1 MTGTGRQRRGK
12 VTTHARMPRRR
23 TAPGTEPGLAVADPT
38 GHPTRIEVAA
48 FSAEGVQEVAS
59 DGLSAVLGE
68 IGAASTIWVRVVGLR
83 DRSALVAL
91 GEELGI
97 HPLAIED
104 VVHTHQRPKCD
115 PYGEDLFLVT
125 RVHDP
130 SGLARTRQVSIFV
143 ASRSETRGGVCVS
156 FEEEDSPVF
165 QAVRE
170 RLLRRRGR
178 VPGADYVAYTLIDAV
193 VDSYFPALER
203 TSERFD
209 ELESEVVRRPSEHLM
224 AAAYELKRDATLLRR
239 TLWPQRDALNRIA
252 RGEFDAVDDA
262 HLIYFRDC
270 HDHATQVLDQL
281 DQLREI
287 GAGLIELHVSL
298 VGNGMNQVMR
308 LLAVISTLF
317 IPLTFVTGLYGMNFD
332 PGSSPWNMP
341 ELRAAYGYPTVLAC
355 MAAVTTGLLWWFRR
369 QGWTRSD

>member
-1 MTGTGRQRRGK
+1 MAGTGRQRRRK

-23 TAPGTEPGLAVADPT
+23 TAPGTEPGLAVTDPT
-38 GHPTRIEVAA
+38 GQPTRVEIAA
-48 FSAEGVQEVAS
+48 FSADGVREVAR
-59 DGLSAVLGE
+59 DDLAAALAE
-68 IGAASTIWVRVVGLR
+68 DDAASTVWVRVIGLR
-83 DRSALVAL
+83 DRKELVAL
-91 GEELGI
+91 GEALGI

-115 PYGEDLFLVT
+115 LYAGDLFLVT
-125 RVHDP
+125 RVHHP
-130 SGLARTRQVSIFV
+130 SGLAETRQVSVFV
-143 ASRSETRGGVCVS
+143 APRSTSRAGVCVS
-156 FEEEDSPVF
+156 FEEEESLVF
-165 QAVRE
+165 RAVRE

-178 VPGADYVAYTLIDAV
+178 APGADYVAYTLVDAV
-193 VDSYFPALER
+193 VDSYFPALEK

-209 ELESEVVRRPSEHLM
+209 ALESEVVRRPSEDLM

-239 TLWPQRDALNRIA
+239 TLWPQRDALNRLA
-252 RGEFDAVDDA
+252 RGEFDVIDDA
-262 HLIYFRDC
+262 HLVYFRDC

-298 VGNGMNQVMR
+298 VGNRMNQVMR

-332 PGSSPWNMP
+332 PEASPWNMP

-355 MAAVTTGLLWWFRR
+355 MLGLTVGLLWWFRR